1 MTVKQENI
9 LKEYRRYL
17 ELKSIK
23 TVNQYISSVKEY
35 FNYLND
41 NIEKEFDKVNQSIGD
56 DYRTYLVT
64 GEIVFSRLTI
74 NNKLNRLNSFYHF
87 LLKKRYIYSNPF
99 YKLYRLRNGKTIPK
113 NILSVNDMA
122 KLLDNF
128 SILKPGDI
136 MLKSIIEILY
146 GSGLRISEVVNLKLK
161 DVDFETGYLYV
172 TEGKNNGRRRKVVAG
187 EVSLKTLKYYLKYLE
202 EKNISYGEYI
212 YPRKC
217 PTSIMCQLNWKLK
230 RECKRLN
237 LKTITTHSFRHSVAT
252 HILRKGANIREVQ
265 EFLGHKS
272 INATEIYT
280 RVVKEDLKNVIE
292 KFHPREIEEEQDE

>member
-1 MTVKQENI
+1 MTAKQENI

-23 TVNQYISSVKEY
+23 TANQYISSVKEY
-35 FNYLND
+35 FNYLNE
-41 NIEKEFDKVNQSIGD
+41 NVEKEFDEISRSIGD

-64 GEIVFSRLTI
+64 AEVVFSRLTI

-99 YKLYRLRNGKTIPK
+99 YKLDRLKTGKTIPK

-122 KLLDNF
+122 RLLDNF
-128 SILKPGDI
+128 SILKPDDI

-161 DVDFETGYLYV
+161 DIDFESGYLYI
-172 TEGKNNGRRRKVVAG
+172 TEGKNNGKRRKVVAG
-187 EVSLKTLKYYLKYLE
+187 EVSLKSLKQYLRYLNE
-202 EKNISYGEYI
+202 SCISYGDFV

-217 PTSIMCQLNWKLK
+217 STTIMCQLNAKLR

-272 INATEIYT
+272 IKATEIYT

>member
-1 MTVKQENI
+1 MTAKQENI

-23 TVNQYISSVKEY
+23 TANQYISSVKEY
-35 FNYLND
+35 FNYLNE
-41 NIEKEFDKVNQSIGD
+41 NVEKEFDEISRSIGD

-64 GEIVFSRLTI
+64 AEVVFSRLTI

-99 YKLYRLRNGKTIPK
+99 YKLDRLKTGKTIPK

-122 KLLDNF
+122 RLLDNF
-128 SILKPGDI
+128 SILKPDDI

-161 DVDFETGYLYV
+161 DIDFESGYLYI
-172 TEGKNNGRRRKVVAG
+172 TEGKNNGKRRKVVAG
-187 EVSLKTLKYYLKYLE
+187 EVSLKSLKQYLRYLNE
-202 EKNISYGEYI
+202 SCISYGDFV

-217 PTSIMCQLNWKLK
+217 STTIMCQLNAKLR

-265 EFLGHKS
+265 EFLGHKR
-272 INATEIYT
+272 ITTTEIYT
-280 RVVKEDLKNVIE
+280 RVVKEDLKNVIG
-292 KFHPREIEEEQDE
+292 KYHPRELEEQDE